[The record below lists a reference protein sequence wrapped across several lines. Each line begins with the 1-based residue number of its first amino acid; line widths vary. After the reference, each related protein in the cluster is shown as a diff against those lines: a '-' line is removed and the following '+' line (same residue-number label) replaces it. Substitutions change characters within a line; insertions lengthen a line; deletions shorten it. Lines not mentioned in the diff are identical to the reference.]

1 MCRYIIYIVLYNLDM
16 KVVVLGICVLALL
29 LLGSSSSA
37 LSVSDCKTYGERRRN
52 VGRTLWSGP
61 TREGRVVCS
70 GMELRRVLP
79 PGDFP
84 NTTVTLILSNNKI
97 QELKNGSFLGLSSLE
112 RLDIRNN
119 LISHIQPGA
128 FAGLLALKRL
138 DLSNNRLGCLHAD
151 MFADLPGLVR
161 LNLSGNLFAS
171 FSPGA
176 FDRLGSLKS
185 VELQTPYLLCDC
197 SMLWLL
203 RWARERAVTMRDTRC
218 SYPRL
223 LRGRPL
229 PSLQADRLTCDAP
242 LELPSFQM
250 IPSQRQIVFQGD
262 SLPFRCLASYVD
274 QDMSVLWFQDGKEV
288 EASPTEG
295 ISIERT
301 LGCSYISSVLTIS
314 NVQPDSTGS
323 WECLV
328 STRRGNSTRAVHVMV
343 LERSAEHCP
352 PDMVTNNKGK
362 FRWPWTLAGITA
374 YLPCSR
380 VSMSSG
386 IGIYGS
392 VPGEEIRAWRRCE
405 RDGIWA
411 QGNYSSCQYLKDVT
425 RVLFIINQMPLNLTN
440 AGTIARQLLFYTEEA
455 TSFFDKM
462 DIIFVA
468 EMIEKFGKFAGMYKE
483 LGDVMVDIA
492 SNLMLADR
500 ELLRLAQ
507 QEGRACTR
515 IVQCLQKIQ
524 GHQASRNIALEA
536 HILRASS
543 FDGMTCMLFQK
554 VAPDRGASPEL
565 GGREADGILDRQ
577 LSFKC
582 DVTSTNSSAALKNS
596 MAEASIQLPA
606 SLLSQL
612 PGSGPDD
619 DVHRLQLLAFRNGW
633 LFPSTGNSGN
643 RTIVATPVIL
653 IQIDENEAALQ
664 SPMNVTLRR
673 LGRGSNATAARWNAS
688 LTDGQGDWEP
698 AGCRLLHAD
707 ANFTTIS
714 CDQLGGYAVLMDLN
728 GVRGFAS
735 DAASLHPVVYASA
748 SVLLL
753 CLLVVLASYALHHK
767 SVQVSRKSRHMLG
780 NTCLH
785 MFLTCAAFVGGVTQT
800 HQPSVCQRVGI
811 VLHFSSLAT
820 VFWLGVTAR
829 NIYKQVTCKA
839 KSSEELH
846 EPPAPAKPMLRFYLI
861 GWGVPMAICGITAS
875 ADMKNYG
882 QQGGAAYCWMAR
894 ELSLAAFYGPASVAA
909 LVACLYF
916 LGTLVHMKR
925 RPGRRYELKELAEE
939 RQHMAGDA
947 SQGAPPAASENQHS
961 FGAQLLGT
969 SLTLLLSALL
979 WAAAAL
985 AVSQDNPLDL
995 CFSCLFGVLALAT
1008 GTLLLVHHCGYRGE
1022 VRRLWAS
1029 ACCSRRRGDSGQVML
1044 STANGCPPLVPNS
1057 NTRSFSTNGS
1067 ASSTRNSSQECKL
1080 TNLQVEAVQH
1090 KPLPLPS
1097 NGTAALLDCS
1107 LTEHSLDNEIQMH
1120 VAPVESSCRV
1130 DWRSGRLQKCR
1141 TRAQRLGRLEALRG
1155 YAYDVPTSVDGS
1167 EQRGPCGSQQ
1177 AHGGRFQSRSQ
1188 GHLDSSDTGT
1198 PAPRRCR
1205 SMDRQWSNLGASIGA
1220 SVPTV
1225 GTSLASSIGASMP
1238 SAGTSL
1244 ASSIGASVPN
1254 VGTSLESSIG
1264 ASVPNVGT
1272 SLASSIGASVP
1283 SVGTS
1288 LVSSIGASVP
1298 SVGTSLA
1305 SSIGASV
1312 PSAGTS
1318 LAPSIGASV
1327 PSVGTSLAS
1336 SIGASI
1342 PSVGTSLA
1350 SSIGASVPSVGTSLA
1365 SSIGASMP
1373 SVVVSMPSG
1382 EASSPSRASSCPG
1395 EGEAAGGFES
1405 NTNID
1410 YIEQSMEEG
1419 GQSESHGPDLA
1430 NQNGSVM
1437 DNGRDGL
1444 LLMADNPTD
1453 MKIVSWKHETTV

>member
-1 MCRYIIYIVLYNLDM
+1 MCRYIFYIVLYNLDM
-16 KVVVLGICVLALL
+16 KVVVLGICVVALFL
-29 LLGSSSSA
+29 LESSSSA
-37 LSVSDCKTYGERRRN
+37 SISECKTYGERRRN

-61 TREGRVVCS
+61 TRERRVVCS

-79 PGDFP
+79 PSDFP

-97 QELKNGSFLGLSSLE
+97 EELRNGSFPGLSSLE

-151 MFADLPGLVR
+151 VFADLPGLVR

-176 FDRLGSLKS
+176 FDRLASLKS

-197 SMLWLL
+197 SLLWLL
-203 RWARERAVTMRDTRC
+203 RWARDRAITIRDTRC

-274 QDMSVLWFQDGKEV
+274 QDMSVLWFQDGKAV
-288 EASPTEG
+288 EANSTEG

-314 NVQPDSTGS
+314 DVQPDSTGS

-328 STRRGNSTRAVHVMV
+328 STRRGNSTRAVHVLV

-352 PDMVTNNKGK
+352 PDTVTNNKGK

-380 VSMSSG
+380 VSSG
-386 IGIYGS
+386 TGLHGS
-392 VPGEEIRAWRRCE
+392 VPGEEHRAWRRCE

-411 QGNYSSCQYLKDVT
+411 QGDYSNCQYLKDVT

-440 AGTIARQLLFYTEEA
+440 AGTIARQLLFYAEEA
-455 TSFFDKM
+455 ASFFDKM

-468 EMIEKFGKFAGMYKE
+468 EMIEKFGKFAGTYKE

-507 QEGRACTR
+507 QEGRACSR

-554 VAPDRGASPEL
+554 VAPDRGAPREL
-565 GGREADGILDRQ
+565 GGREADGSLDKQ

-582 DVTSTNSSAALKNS
+582 DVTSTHSSAALKNN
-596 MAEASIQLPA
+596 MVEASIQLPA

-633 LFPSTGNSGN
+633 LFPSMGNSGN

-653 IQIDENEAALQ
+653 IQIDEHPETALL
-664 SPMNVTLRR
+664 SPVNVTLRR
-673 LGRGSNATAARWNAS
+673 PSHGSDPTAARWNAS
-688 LTDGQGDWEP
+688 LMDGQGDWEP
-698 AGCRLLHAD
+698 SGCRLLHAD
-707 ANFTTIS
+707 ANLTTIS
-714 CDQLGGYAVLMDLN
+714 CERLGGYAVLMDLS
-728 GVRGFAS
+728 GGEGFAS
-735 DAASLHPVVYASA
+735 DAASLHPVVYATA

-753 CLLVVLASYALHHK
+753 CLLLILATYALHHK
-767 SVQVSRKSRHMLG
+767 SVQVSRKSWHMLV

-785 MFLTCAAFVGGVTQT
+785 MFLTCAVFVGGVTQT
-800 HQPSVCQRVGI
+800 LQPSVCQKVGI

-820 VFWLGVTAR
+820 VLWLGITAR
-829 NIYKQVTCKA
+829 NIYKQLTRKA
-839 KSSEELH
+839 KSSEELK

-861 GWGVPMAICGITAS
+861 GWGVPIAICGITAS

-894 ELSLAAFYGPASVAA
+894 EPSIAAFYGPASVAA

-916 LGTLVHMKR
+916 LGTLVQMKR
-925 RPGRRYELKELAEE
+925 HPGRRYELKEPAEE
-939 RQHMAGDA
+939 RQHMTGDA
-947 SQGAPPAASENQHS
+947 AQDVPPAALENEHS
-961 FGAQLLGT
+961 FRAQLLGT

-979 WAAAAL
+979 WAAAAM

-1008 GTLLLVHHCGYRGE
+1008 GTLLLVHHCGYRE
-1022 VRRLWAS
+1022 DVRRLWAS
-1029 ACCSRRRGDSGQVML
+1029 ACCSRRRDNSGQVMF
-1044 STANGCPPLVPNS
+1044 SAANGCPTLVPDG
-1057 NTRSFSTNGS
+1057 NTGSFSTNGS
-1067 ASSTRNSSQECKL
+1067 PSSTSNSSQECKL
-1080 TNLQVEAVQH
+1080 TNLQVEAVQR

-1120 VAPVESSCRV
+1120 VAPIESSSRV
-1130 DWRSGRLQKCR
+1130 DWRSGRLQKSR

-1167 EQRGPCGSQQ
+1167 EQRGPCGSRQ
-1177 AHGGRFQSRSQ
+1177 ANGGRFQSRSQ
-1188 GHLDSSDTGT
+1188 GHLDSSDTST
-1198 PAPRRCR
+1198 PLPRRCR
-1205 SMDRQWSNLGASIGA
+1205 SMDRQWSSLGASIGA
-1220 SVPTV
+1220 SV
-1225 GTSLASSIGASMP
+1225 
-1238 SAGTSL
+1238 
-1244 ASSIGASVPN
+1244 
-1254 VGTSLESSIG
+1254 
-1264 ASVPNVGT
+1264 
-1272 SLASSIGASVP
+1272 
-1283 SVGTS
+1283 
-1288 LVSSIGASVP
+1288 
-1298 SVGTSLA
+1298 
-1305 SSIGASV
+1305 
-1312 PSAGTS
+1312 
-1318 LAPSIGASV
+1318 
-1327 PSVGTSLAS
+1327 
-1336 SIGASI
+1336 

-1365 SSIGASMP
+1365 SSIGASVP
-1373 SVVVSMPSG
+1373 SVGTSLASSIGESGPSVAVSMPAR

-1405 NTNID
+1405 NTNMDDIK
-1410 YIEQSMEEG
+1410 QSMEEG
-1419 GQSESHGPDLA
+1419 GQSGSHGPNLA

-1444 LLMADNPTD
+1444 LIMADNPTN